1 MATNNKET
9 NGTATIALDAM
20 GGDFGPE
27 VVIPA
32 AVHVVKK
39 HKDIHMILVGDE
51 VRLRD
56 CAKQHDIDLD
66 EHFEI
71 QHASQVVEMHEDPR
85 HAVRKKKDSSMRVAI
100 NMVKEGRAKA
110 VVSAGNTGAL
120 MATAKFVLKTLPG
133 IERPAICTT
142 IPSYGGHTHMLD
154 LGANVDSS
162 PEQLFQFA
170 VMGSVLAE
178 AVDNMHKPK
187 VGLLN
192 IGSED
197 SKGNAQ
203 VKAAHK
209 LLQKGPFNYIGFVE
223 GDDIYTD
230 KVDVVVCDGFV
241 GNVSLK
247 TMEGVA
253 KMISTMMRE
262 EFKKSTF
269 SMLAG
274 LIAMPVLNRFKKR
287 VDPRNYNGAS
297 MLGLTGIVIK
307 SHGSADMLSYANA
320 IEIAIL
326 EADKSVPAH
335 IHECMEPILKQ
346 YTSDQAAA
354 SNQTETVTQIANKEE
369 RQLESES

>member
-1 MATNNKET
+1 M
-9 NGTATIALDAM
+9 ATIALDAM

-39 HKDIHMILVGDE
+39 IKDIRIILVGDE
-51 VRLRD
+51 ARLRD
-56 CAKQHDIDLD
+56 FAKQHNIDLN

-71 QHASQVVEMHEDPR
+71 ERASQVVEMHEDPR

-100 NMVKEGRAKA
+100 NLVKDGRAQA
-110 VVSAGNTGAL
+110 AVSAGNTGAL
-120 MATAKFVLKTLPG
+120 MATAKFVLKTVPG
-133 IERPAICTT
+133 IDRPAICTT

-162 PEQLFQFA
+162 AEHLFQFA
-170 VMGSVLAE
+170 LMGSVLAE
-178 AVDNMHKPK
+178 AIDNTHEPK

-203 VKAAHK
+203 VKAANK
-209 LLQKGPFNYIGFVE
+209 LLKDGSFNYIGYVE

-262 EFKKSTF
+262 EFKSSLL

-287 VDPRNYNGAS
+287 ADPRMYNGAS
-297 MLGLTGIVIK
+297 MLGLDGIVIK

-320 IEIAIL
+320 IEIALL
-326 EADKSVPAH
+326 EVEKSVPEH
-335 IHECMEPILKQ
+335 IRECMEP
-346 YTSDQAAA
+346 
-354 SNQTETVTQIANKEE
+354 E
-369 RQLESES
+369 LEKTMLNNAQVEVEA

>member
-1 MATNNKET
+1 M
-9 NGTATIALDAM
+9 ATIALDAM

-39 HKDIHMILVGDE
+39 FRDIHIILVGDE
-51 VRLRD
+51 KRLRD
-56 CAKQHDIDLD
+56 FAKGQNIDLD
-66 EHFEI
+66 SHFEI

-100 NMVKEGRAKA
+100 NLVKEGRAQA

-133 IERPAICTT
+133 IDRPAICTT

-162 PEQLFQFA
+162 AEQLFQFA

-178 AVDNMHKPK
+178 AIDSTHQPK

-197 SKGNAQ
+197 GKGNAQ
-203 VKAAHK
+203 VKDANK
-209 LLQKGPFNYIGFVE
+209 LLQSGTFNYIGYVE
-223 GDDIYTD
+223 GDDIYSD
-230 KVDVVVCDGFV
+230 DVDVVVCDGFV
-241 GNVSLK
+241 GNISLK

-253 KMISTMMRE
+253 KMIATMMRE
-262 EFKKSTF
+262 EFNKSIL
-269 SMLAG
+269 SKLSG
-274 LIAMPVLNRFKKR
+274 LIAWPVLNRFKKR
-287 VDPRNYNGAS
+287 VDPRMYNGAS

-307 SHGSADMLSYANA
+307 SHGSADVLSYANA
-320 IEIAIL
+320 IEIALL
-326 EADKSVPAH
+326 EVEKSVPEH
-335 IHECMEPILKQ
+335 IRECMEPLL
-346 YTSDQAAA
+346 
-354 SNQTETVTQIANKEE
+354 ANAVSAPEKSE
-369 RQLESES
+369 LEKVV

>member
-1 MATNNKET
+1 MFM
-9 NGTATIALDAM
+9 ATIALDAM

-39 HKDIHMILVGDE
+39 SRDIRIILVGDE
-51 VRLRD
+51 TRLRD
-56 CAKQHDIDLD
+56 FAKDHNIDLD

-71 QHASQVVEMHEDPR
+71 QHASQVVEMHDDPR

-100 NMVKEGRAKA
+100 NLVKEGRAQA
-110 VVSAGNTGAL
+110 AVSAGNTGAL

-133 IERPAICTT
+133 IDRPAICTT

-162 PEQLFQFA
+162 AEHLFQFA

-178 AVDNMHKPK
+178 AIDSTHQPK

-203 VKAAHK
+203 VKAAND
-209 LLQKGPFNYIGFVE
+209 LMQGGAFNYVGYVE
-223 GDDIYTD
+223 GDDIYSD

-253 KMISTMMRE
+253 KMIANMMRD
-262 EFKKSTF
+262 EFKRSIFTR
-269 SMLAG
+269 LAA
-274 LIAMPVLNRFKKR
+274 LVAMPVLNRFKKR
-287 VDPRNYNGAS
+287 VDPRMYNGAS
-297 MLGLTGIVIK
+297 MLGLSGIVIK
-307 SHGSADMLSYANA
+307 SHGSADVLSYANA
-320 IEIAIL
+320 IEIAML
-326 EADKSVPAH
+326 EVEKSVPEH
-335 IHECMEPILKQ
+335 ISKFMEPLLENSSTEAEEQ
-346 YTSDQAAA
+346 NTAA
-354 SNQTETVTQIANKEE
+354 
-369 RQLESES
+369 